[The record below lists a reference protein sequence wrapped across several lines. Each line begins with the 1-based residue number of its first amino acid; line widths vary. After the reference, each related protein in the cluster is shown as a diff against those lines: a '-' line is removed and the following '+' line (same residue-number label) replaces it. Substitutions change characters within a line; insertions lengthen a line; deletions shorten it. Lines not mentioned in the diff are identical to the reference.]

1 MHWMQRN
8 MLLNKVEIMAFVLLT
23 SSNKLSR
30 WKKNQTKEQISYFE
44 MYLSILYH
52 IMLDLIHM
60 EMHLDQQILSS

>member
-23 SSNKLSR
+23 SSKLSR
-30 WKKNQTKEQISYFE
+30 WKKYQTKEQINYFE